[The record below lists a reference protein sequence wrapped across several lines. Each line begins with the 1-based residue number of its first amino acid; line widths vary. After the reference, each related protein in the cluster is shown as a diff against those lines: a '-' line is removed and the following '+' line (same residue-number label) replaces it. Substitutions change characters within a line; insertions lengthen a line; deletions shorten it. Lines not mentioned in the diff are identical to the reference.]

1 MVKSQPAA
9 IVTLAV
15 IDVSR
20 YCRPRSRRSVTPTV
34 ISLPAIAFVNHL
46 LGAEPWAREKL
57 APFAGK
63 RVQVK
68 ALPLP
73 DLAFAVSAEGKLEP
87 APELDPDLTVTLS
100 PADLPRLLAGDDTV
114 LRSISFTGD
123 AELAAAL
130 QYLAKHLR
138 WEFEED
144 LSRAVGDVAA
154 HRIANTARDFVAWQ
168 KDAAQRF
175 GENVAEY
182 LTEESALLAPPAA
195 LARFGR
201 EVADLVDALERLEK
215 RLDRI
220 DAKLRAR

>member
-1 MVKSQPAA
+1 
-9 IVTLAV
+9 V
-15 IDVSR
+15 IE
-20 YCRPRSRRSVTPTV
+20 TPV
-34 ISLPAIAFVNHL
+34 LAFVNHL
-46 LGAEPWAREKL
+46 LAAEPWARQKL

-63 RVQVK
+63 RVRVK

-73 DLAFAVSAEGKLEP
+73 DLVFAVSAEGTLD
-87 APELDPDLTVTLS
+87 AAAAGDPDLTVTLS
-100 PADLPRLLAGDDTV
+100 PADLPRLLQGDDAV
-114 LRSISFTGD
+114 LRSIGFTGD

-130 QYLAKHLR
+130 QYLARHLR

-144 LSRAVGDVAA
+144 LSRVVGDVAA
-154 HRIANTARDFVAWQ
+154 HRIAGTARDFLAWQ
-168 KDAAQRF
+168 KEAGGRF

-182 LTEESALLAPPAA
+182 LTEEAGLLAPPAA

-215 RLDRI
+215 RLERI

>member
-1 MVKSQPAA
+1 MLFSP
-9 IVTLAV
+9 AV
-15 IDVSR
+15 IE
-20 YCRPRSRRSVTPTV
+20 
-34 ISLPAIAFVNHL
+34 LPAIAFVNHL

-57 APFAGK
+57 APFAGR
-63 RVQVK
+63 RVRVK

-73 DLAFAVSAEGKLEP
+73 DLALAVTAEGLLEP
-87 APELDPDLTVTLS
+87 APALDPDLTVTLS
-100 PADLPRLLAGDDTV
+100 PADLPRLLQGDDTV
-114 LRSISFTGD
+114 LRSIAFSGD

-138 WEFEED
+138 WEVEED
-144 LSRAVGDVAA
+144 LSRVVGDVAA
-154 HRIANTARDFVAWQ
+154 HRIASTARDFVAWH
-168 KDAAQRF
+168 KDAGQRF

-195 LARFGR
+195 LERFGR
-201 EVADLVDALERLEK
+201 DVADLVDALERLEK

>member
-1 MVKSQPAA
+1 
-9 IVTLAV
+9 V
-15 IDVSR
+15 IE
-20 YCRPRSRRSVTPTV
+20 
-34 ISLPAIAFVNHL
+34 LPVIAFVNHL
-46 LGAEPWAREKL
+46 VDAEPWAREKL

-63 RVQVK
+63 RVRVK

-73 DLAFAVSAEGKLEP
+73 DLAFAITAEGFVER

-100 PADLPRLLAGDDTV
+100 PADLPRLLQGDGTV
-114 LRSISFTGD
+114 LQAIAFRGD

-144 LSRAVGDVAA
+144 LSRIVGDVAA
-154 HRIANTARDFVAWQ
+154 HRIAGTARDFVAWQ
-168 KDAAQRF
+168 KDAGQRL
-175 GENVAEY
+175 GENLAEY
-182 LTEESALLAPPAA
+182 LTEESRLLAPPAA

-201 EVADLVDALERLEK
+201 DVADLVDALERLEK

>member
-1 MVKSQPAA
+1 M
-9 IVTLAV
+9 IE
-15 IDVSR
+15 
-20 YCRPRSRRSVTPTV
+20 
-34 ISLPAIAFVNHL
+34 LPVIAFVNHL
-46 LGAEPWAREKL
+46 LDAEPWAREKL

-63 RVQVK
+63 RVRVK

-73 DLAFAVSAEGKLEP
+73 DLALAVSAEGKLEP

-100 PADLPRLLAGDDTV
+100 PADLPRLIQGDDTI
-114 LRSISFTGD
+114 LRSINFAGD

-144 LSRAVGDVAA
+144 LSRVVGDVAA
-154 HRIANTARDFVAWQ
+154 HRIAGTARDFVAWQ
-168 KDAAQRF
+168 KDAGQRL
-175 GENVAEY
+175 GENFAEY
-182 LTEESALLAPPAA
+182 LTEEAGLLAPPAA

-201 EVADLVDALERLEK
+201 DVADLVDALERLEK

>member
-1 MVKSQPAA
+1 M
-9 IVTLAV
+9 IE
-15 IDVSR
+15 
-20 YCRPRSRRSVTPTV
+20 
-34 ISLPAIAFVNHL
+34 LPVIAFVNHL
-46 LGAEPWAREKL
+46 LDAEPWAREKL

-63 RVQVK
+63 RVRVK
-68 ALPLP
+68 ATPLP
-73 DLAFAVSAEGKLEP
+73 NLAFAVGADGKLER
-87 APELDPDLTVTLS
+87 AAELEPDLIVTIS
-100 PADLPRLLAGDDTV
+100 PADLPRLLRGDDTV
-114 LRSISFTGD
+114 LRSIAFSGD

-144 LSRAVGDVAA
+144 LSRVVGDVAA
-154 HRIANTARDFVAWQ
+154 HRIAGTARDFVAWQ
-168 KDAAQRF
+168 KDAGQRL

-182 LTEESALLAPPAA
+182 LTEEAALLAPPAA

-201 EVADLVDALERLEK
+201 DVADLVDALERLEK

>member
-1 MVKSQPAA
+1 M
-9 IVTLAV
+9 IE
-15 IDVSR
+15 
-20 YCRPRSRRSVTPTV
+20 
-34 ISLPAIAFVNHL
+34 LPVLAFVNHL
-46 LGAEPWAREKL
+46 LDAEPWAREKL

-63 RVQVK
+63 RVRVK
-68 ALPLP
+68 LAPLP
-73 DLAFAVSAEGKLEP
+73 DLAFAVMPEGRLESAAAGE
-87 APELDPDLTVTLS
+87 PDLTVTIS
-100 PADLPRLLAGDDTV
+100 PADLPRLLQGDDAV
-114 LRSISFTGD
+114 LRSIAFTGD

-144 LSRAVGDVAA
+144 LSHVVGDVAA

-168 KDAAQRF
+168 KDAAQRL

-182 LTEESALLAPPAA
+182 LTEESSLLAPPAA
-195 LARFGR
+195 LAKFGR
-201 EVADLVDALERLEK
+201 DVADLVDALERLEK

>member
-1 MVKSQPAA
+1 MITA
-9 IVTLAV
+9 
-15 IDVSR
+15 
-20 YCRPRSRRSVTPTV
+20 
-34 ISLPAIAFVNHL
+34 PAIAFVNHL
-46 LGAEPWAREKL
+46 LDSEPWAREKL

-63 RVQVK
+63 RVRVT
-68 ALPLP
+68 APPLP
-73 DLAFAVSAEGKLEP
+73 DLAFAVSVDGKLE
-87 APELDPDLTVTLS
+87 AAGEGEPDLTVALS
-100 PADLPRLLAGDDTV
+100 PADLPRLLRGDDTA
-114 LRSISFTGD
+114 LRSIGFSGD

-130 QYLAKHLR
+130 QYLARHLR

-154 HRIANTARDFVAWQ
+154 HRIANTARDFIGWQ
-168 KDAAQRF
+168 KDAGVRL

>member
-1 MVKSQPAA
+1 M
-9 IVTLAV
+9 IE
-15 IDVSR
+15 
-20 YCRPRSRRSVTPTV
+20 
-34 ISLPAIAFVNHL
+34 LPVIAFVNHL
-46 LGAEPWAREKL
+46 LDAEPWAREKL

-63 RVQVK
+63 RVRVK

-73 DLAFAVSAEGKLEP
+73 DLALAVSAEGKLEP

-100 PADLPRLLAGDDTV
+100 PADLPRLIQGDDTI
-114 LRSISFTGD
+114 LRSINFAGD

-144 LSRAVGDVAA
+144 LSRVVGDVAA
-154 HRIANTARDFVAWQ
+154 HRIAGTARDFVAWQ
-168 KDAAQRF
+168 KDAGQRV
-175 GENVAEY
+175 GENFAEY
-182 LTEESALLAPPAA
+182 LTEEAGLLAPPAA

-201 EVADLVDALERLEK
+201 DVADLVDALERLEK

>member
-1 MVKSQPAA
+1 
-9 IVTLAV
+9 V
-15 IDVSR
+15 IE
-20 YCRPRSRRSVTPTV
+20 
-34 ISLPAIAFVNHL
+34 LPVIAFVNHL
-46 LGAEPWAREKL
+46 LDAEPWAREKL

-63 RVQVK
+63 RVRVK

-73 DLAFAVSAEGKLEP
+73 DLALAVSAEGKLEP

-100 PADLPRLLAGDDTV
+100 PADLPRLIQGDDTI
-114 LRSISFTGD
+114 LRSINFAGD

-144 LSRAVGDVAA
+144 LSRVVGDVAA
-154 HRIANTARDFVAWQ
+154 HRIAGTARDFVAWQ
-168 KDAAQRF
+168 KDAGQRL
-175 GENVAEY
+175 GENFAEY
-182 LTEESALLAPPAA
+182 LTEEAGLLAPPAA

-201 EVADLVDALERLEK
+201 DVADLVDALERLEK

>member
-1 MVKSQPAA
+1 
-9 IVTLAV
+9 V
-15 IDVSR
+15 IE
-20 YCRPRSRRSVTPTV
+20 
-34 ISLPAIAFVNHL
+34 LPVIAFVNHL
-46 LGAEPWAREKL
+46 VDAEPWAREKL

-63 RVQVK
+63 RVRVK

-73 DLAFAVSAEGKLEP
+73 DLAFAITAEGFVER

-100 PADLPRLLAGDDTV
+100 PADLPRLLQGDDTV
-114 LRSISFTGD
+114 LRSIAFSGD

-130 QYLAKHLR
+130 QYLARHLR

-144 LSRAVGDVAA
+144 LSRIVGDVAA
-154 HRIANTARDFVAWQ
+154 HRIAGTARDFVAWQ
-168 KDAAQRF
+168 KDAGQRL
-175 GENVAEY
+175 GENLAEY
-182 LTEESALLAPPAA
+182 LTEESRLLAPPAA

-201 EVADLVDALERLEK
+201 DVADLVDALERLEK

>member
-1 MVKSQPAA
+1 M
-9 IVTLAV
+9 IE
-15 IDVSR
+15 
-20 YCRPRSRRSVTPTV
+20 
-34 ISLPAIAFVNHL
+34 LPVIAFVNHL
-46 LGAEPWAREKL
+46 LDAEPWAREKL
-57 APFAGK
+57 APFAAK

-68 ALPLP
+68 APPLP
-73 DLAFAVSAEGKLEP
+73 DLAFAVSAEGRLES
-87 APELDPDLTVTLS
+87 AGEGAPDLTVTLS

-114 LRSISFTGD
+114 LRSIGFTGD

-138 WEFEED
+138 WELEED
-144 LSRAVGDVAA
+144 LSRVVGDVAA
-154 HRIANTARDFVAWQ
+154 HRVANTARDFIAWQ
-168 KDAAQRF
+168 KDAGQRF

-182 LTEESALLAPPAA
+182 LTEEAALLTPPAT

-201 EVADLVDALERLEK
+201 DVADLVDALERLEK

>member
-1 MVKSQPAA
+1 
-9 IVTLAV
+9 V
-15 IDVSR
+15 IE
-20 YCRPRSRRSVTPTV
+20 
-34 ISLPAIAFVNHL
+34 LPAIAFVNHL
-46 LGAEPWAREKL
+46 LETEPWAREKL

-63 RVQVK
+63 RVHVK
-68 ALPLP
+68 APPLP
-73 DLAFAVSAEGKLEP
+73 DLAFAVSAEGRLEP

-100 PADLPRLLAGDDTV
+100 PADLPRLLAGDDAV
-114 LRSISFTGD
+114 IRSIAFSGD

-138 WEFEED
+138 WEAEED
-144 LSRAVGDVAA
+144 LSRVVGDVAA
-154 HRIANTARDFVAWQ
+154 HRIAGSARDFLAWQ
-168 KDAAQRF
+168 KDAGQRL

-182 LTEESALLAPPAA
+182 LTEEAALLAPPAA

-201 EVADLVDALERLEK
+201 DVADLVDALERLEK

>member
-1 MVKSQPAA
+1 M
-9 IVTLAV
+9 IE
-15 IDVSR
+15 
-20 YCRPRSRRSVTPTV
+20 
-34 ISLPAIAFVNHL
+34 LPVLAFVNHL

-63 RVQVK
+63 RVRVK
-68 ALPLP
+68 APPLP
-73 DLAFAVSAEGKLEP
+73 DLAFAVSAGGKLEP

-100 PADLPRLLAGDDTV
+100 PADLPRLIRGDDAV
-114 LRSISFTGD
+114 LRSINFAGD

-144 LSRAVGDVAA
+144 LSRVVGDVAA
-154 HRIANTARDFVAWQ
+154 HRIAGTARDFAAWQ
-168 KDAAQRF
+168 KDAGQRL
-175 GENVAEY
+175 GENFAEY
-182 LTEESALLAPPAA
+182 LTEEAGLLAPPAA

-201 EVADLVDALERLEK
+201 DVADLVDALERLEK

>member
-1 MVKSQPAA
+1 M
-9 IVTLAV
+9 IE
-15 IDVSR
+15 
-20 YCRPRSRRSVTPTV
+20 
-34 ISLPAIAFVNHL
+34 LPVIAFVNHL
-46 LGAEPWAREKL
+46 LDAEPWAREKL

-63 RVQVK
+63 RVRVK
-68 ALPLP
+68 ATPLP
-73 DLAFAVSAEGKLEP
+73 NLAFAVGADGKLER
-87 APELDPDLTVTLS
+87 AAELEPDLIVTIS
-100 PADLPRLLAGDDTV
+100 PADLPRLLRGDDTV
-114 LRSISFTGD
+114 LRSIAFSGD

-144 LSRAVGDVAA
+144 LSRVVGDVAA
-154 HRIANTARDFVAWQ
+154 HRIAGTARDFVAWQ
-168 KDAAQRF
+168 KDAGQRL

-182 LTEESALLAPPAA
+182 LTEEAALLAPPAA

-201 EVADLVDALERLEK
+201 DVADLVDALERLQK

>member
-1 MVKSQPAA
+1 M
-9 IVTLAV
+9 IE
-15 IDVSR
+15 
-20 YCRPRSRRSVTPTV
+20 
-34 ISLPAIAFVNHL
+34 LPVIAFVNHL
-46 LGAEPWAREKL
+46 LEAEPWAREKL

-63 RVQVK
+63 RVRVK
-68 ALPLP
+68 ATPLP
-73 DLAFAVSAEGKLEP
+73 DLAFTVAADGKLERG
-87 APELDPDLTVTLS
+87 AELDPDLTVAIS
-100 PADLPRLLAGDDTV
+100 PADLPRLLQGDDTV
-114 LRSISFTGD
+114 LRSIAFSGD

-154 HRIANTARDFVAWQ
+154 HRIAGTVRDFVAWQ
-168 KDAAQRF
+168 KDAGVRF

-182 LTEESALLAPPAA
+182 LTEEAALLAPPAA

-201 EVADLVDALERLEK
+201 DVADLVDALERLEK